1 MLMDYSIVLHKVCFS
16 SFCCT
21 KQYLNFRQF
30 LIRIISM
37 REVGKFP
44 KHSGS
49 KSLLQHCID
58 PIDFKKSETATLSQ
72 VPLPQNALCQD
83 WLKLAQ
89 WSRRRRF
96 LKVVITPHRNM
107 LILLYGGTFFSIRT
121 SFDYIKN

>member
-1 MLMDYSIVLHKVCFS
+1 
-16 SFCCT
+16 
-21 KQYLNFRQF
+21 
-30 LIRIISM
+30 M

-83 WLKLAQ
+83 CLKLAQ
-89 WSRRRRF
+89 WSWRRRF
-96 LKVVITPHRNM
+96 LKVVYQMNVFLLFVITSHINM
-107 LILLYGGTFFSIRT
+107 
-121 SFDYIKN
+121 